1 MKSGD
6 DCEEVR
12 GMSSDYID
20 GELNTAK
27 VSNVN
32 SHILKCGPCD
42 AFIKTLRA
50 TVSLLRSTP
59 KQQPPS
65 DFKQRLRDRLDQ
77 EQNN

>member
-20 GELNTAK
+20 GELNKPEVAK
-27 VSNVN
+27 VRT
-32 SHILKCGPCD
+32 HILNCGPCD
-42 AFIKTLRA
+42 TFINTLRA
-50 TVSLLRSTP
+50 TVGLLRSTP

-65 DFKQRLRDRLDQ
+65 DFKQRIRDRLDQ